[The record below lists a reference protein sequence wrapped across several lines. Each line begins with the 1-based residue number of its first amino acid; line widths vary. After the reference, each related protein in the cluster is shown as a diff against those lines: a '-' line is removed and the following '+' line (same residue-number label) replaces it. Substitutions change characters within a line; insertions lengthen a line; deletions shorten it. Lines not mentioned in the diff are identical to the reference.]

1 MESWKPIKHTQI
13 SDVTDAHTSYAHA
26 HTHTR
31 RFHGMATHRLRQDLG
46 HCLDFCVLFPT
57 FFFLSFSP
65 RVCLALREGETG
77 QPSSAKVCVRIPVV
91 RLAPTAQHSSRTH
104 KHLVGRRKSS
114 DDGARHRLNQVI
126 GRRRIQG
133 NAEEASPRHFCDV
146 VSLFVFFRFCVLP
159 LYQMASDENQRK
171 LRRTRQSRQE
181 FGPSSNNG
189 SQTCANMISF
199 SAEKVLVVSV
209 NIEFSSRRE
218 VQTTTLG
225 TTQTH
230 DNVRRY

>member
-1 MESWKPIKHTQI
+1 MKSWKPIKHTQI

-46 HCLDFCVLFPT
+46 HCLDFCVRFPIC
-57 FFFLSFSP
+57 FFSLSFSP
-65 RVCLALREGETG
+65 RVCLALREGETE

-114 DDGARHRLNQVI
+114 DDGAGHRLNQVI

-133 NAEEASPRHFCDV
+133 NVEASSRHFCDV
-146 VSLFVFFRFCVLP
+146 VSLLLFFFCFCVLP
-159 LYQMASDENQRK
+159 LYQMASEENQRK

-189 SQTCANMISF
+189 SQTCAKTISF
-199 SAEKVLVVSV
+199 F
-209 NIEFSSRRE
+209 FSR
-218 VQTTTLG
+218 
-225 TTQTH
+225 
-230 DNVRRY
+230 

>member
-1 MESWKPIKHTQI
+1 M
-13 SDVTDAHTSYAHA
+13 
-26 HTHTR
+26 
-31 RFHGMATHRLRQDLG
+31 
-46 HCLDFCVLFPT
+46 
-57 FFFLSFSP
+57 FFSLSFSP
-65 RVCLALREGETG
+65 RVCLALREGETE

-114 DDGARHRLNQVI
+114 DDGAGHRLNQVI

-133 NAEEASPRHFCDV
+133 NVEASSRHFCDV
-146 VSLFVFFRFCVLP
+146 VSLLLF
-159 LYQMASDENQRK
+159 
-171 LRRTRQSRQE
+171 
-181 FGPSSNNG
+181 
-189 SQTCANMISF
+189 F
-199 SAEKVLVVSV
+199 SASAFCLYTKWPPKKIKENFDGLDRADKNLDRVQITVHKLAQRPFLFSFPAEEVLVVSV

-230 DNVRRY
+230 DNVRRYESPRAHTFSALFFQARAHTFFAASPDQKKKKEKKEGE